1 MMLFGD
7 LLNFLTFWRR
17 QGGGSGV
24 AKIFEVYD
32 PKRRI
37 FKAFSPVLMQFPT
50 NKFAAGGVFRIFE
63 VYNPERCIFKALPPV
78 FNVISD
84 E

>member
-7 LLNFLTFWRR
+7 LLIFLTFWRR
-17 QGGGSGV
+17 QEGV
-24 AKIFEVYD
+24 WGRENFEVYD
-32 PKRRI
+32 PKRCI